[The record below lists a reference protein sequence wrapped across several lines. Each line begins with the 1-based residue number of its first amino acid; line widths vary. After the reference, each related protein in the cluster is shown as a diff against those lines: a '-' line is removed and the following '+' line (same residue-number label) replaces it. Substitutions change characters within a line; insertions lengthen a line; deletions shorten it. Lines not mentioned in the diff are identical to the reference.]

1 MALPSWKRASGRS
14 VNVTQERS
22 AGTSTLSAINPYSE
36 EGSSDEATVS
46 VSKSWPAPAAG
57 TPLRMKGLR
66 LSKVPIAASRTSPPL
81 GASGF
86 AYSKCLKPG
95 PYLRSPWIDRP
106 WPVVARGSAPC
117 TPTTGAS
124 ASATAS
130 PRSAA
135 VNRNALDRSAMTSAL
150 AEHLDQDLPAER
162 SARHLARKGDAAA
175 VQARAAPEPE
185 LEAEP
190 VHPHHPRLLG
200 LLAREH
206 PREGQER
213 VAVIAVHVL
222 EDAGGGVRQGIRS
235 RRRVVKHRE
244 PVHGA

>member
-1 MALPSWKRASGRS
+1 MVLSVWKVQITSSAVMGLPSWKRASGRS

-22 AGTSTLSAINPYSE
+22 TGTSTLSAINPYSE
-36 EGSSDEATVS
+36 DGSSDEATVS

-117 TPTTGAS
+117 TPTTR
-124 ASATAS
+124 ATAS
-130 PRSAA
+130 SRGS
-135 VNRNALDRSAMTSAL
+135 VDR
-150 AEHLDQDLPAER
+150 
-162 SARHLARKGDAAA
+162 
-175 VQARAAPEPE
+175 
-185 LEAEP
+185 
-190 VHPHHPRLLG
+190 
-200 LLAREH
+200 
-206 PREGQER
+206 
-213 VAVIAVHVL
+213 
-222 EDAGGGVRQGIRS
+222 
-235 RRRVVKHRE
+235 
-244 PVHGA
+244 